1 MKTPQPCVTRHLDRR
16 FESPIYSSRWF
27 GRMNN
32 TLEDDSEATLV
43 NGRFAYLP
51 QYDMMGA
58 TPSTSF
64 DG

>member
-1 MKTPQPCVTRHLDRR
+1 M
-16 FESPIYSSRWF
+16 YSSRWF

-32 TLEDDSEATLV
+32 TLEHDGEATLV
-43 NGRFAYLP
+43 DGRFAYLP
-51 QYDMMGA
+51 QYVMMGA